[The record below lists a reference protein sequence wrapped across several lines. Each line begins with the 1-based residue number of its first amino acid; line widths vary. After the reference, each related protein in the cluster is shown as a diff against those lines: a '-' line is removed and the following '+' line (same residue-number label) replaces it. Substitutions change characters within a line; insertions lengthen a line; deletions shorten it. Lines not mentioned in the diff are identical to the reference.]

1 MTFLCLRW
9 RAWRWNKEVLAS
21 PSPSQPI
28 REWQHAIVR
37 WREDNAKECFF
48 SWLCNT
54 ATMSHW
60 VINHKYPGEFLG
72 VMNDFPCHPQLIVNM
87 TNFLL
92 LPALQSF
99 GHGPD
104 FSCQIIEGA
113 SSCRS
118 GIPWRLRNL
127 LEIIFL
133 RPKGFKAESWLPYFI
148 IQQPKTKGQWSES
161 CEPALCKRQSGKRCS
176 QNIEPYPD

>member
-1 MTFLCLRW
+1 M
-9 RAWRWNKEVLAS
+9 E
-21 PSPSQPI
+21 QGGIGIPI
-28 REWQHAIVR
+28 PKPAYPEMATCNCTLKKGQ
-37 WREDNAKECFF
+37 CFF
-48 SWLCNT
+48 LGWVGEGGAWVGGGGEETTMLISASLVGC
-54 ATMSHW
+54 ATMSQW

-118 GIPWRLRNL
+118 GIP
-127 LEIIFL
+127 
-133 RPKGFKAESWLPYFI
+133 
-148 IQQPKTKGQWSES
+148 
-161 CEPALCKRQSGKRCS
+161 
-176 QNIEPYPD
+176 